1 MAAKKLGDGD
11 ADPVALYDD
20 FAPGDRSIIGQHH
33 DGVVL
38 AGIELD
44 DRSATHAQ
52 KLVHRNDRAA
62 QNDGDFNRDAF
73 DVRGHEARLEMT
85 QRDLPRLCFP
95 WS

>member
-1 MAAKKLGDGD
+1 
-11 ADPVALYDD
+11 
-20 FAPGDRSIIGQHH
+20 
-33 DGVVL
+33 
-38 AGIELD
+38 
-44 DRSATHAQ
+44 
-52 KLVHRNDRAA
+52 VHRNDRAA